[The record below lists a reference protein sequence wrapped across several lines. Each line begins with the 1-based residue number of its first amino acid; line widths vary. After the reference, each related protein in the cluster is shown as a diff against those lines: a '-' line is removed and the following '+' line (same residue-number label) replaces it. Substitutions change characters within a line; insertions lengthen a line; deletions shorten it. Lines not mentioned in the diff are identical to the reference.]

1 MLLVPVS
8 LTCFKFIII
17 VFDFLM
23 VLFICNLYVFIFL
36 LDCLC
41 LMIIRSLLITL
52 MCKFGFIWLLAAEVG
67 YFVTCDNGN

>member
-1 MLLVPVS
+1 M
-8 LTCFKFIII
+8 FF
-17 VFDFLM
+17 F
-23 VLFICNLYVFIFL
+23 FL